1 MNDYYKAC
9 AFPKP
14 QDKKKRKKMK
24 KYKIREGSLLWA
36 LKNFWFVFI
45 GAAILVWLAF
55 PKPQEAQAE
64 SAPVQTV
71 QPASATEQ
79 VPLYDVPLSADLQKH
94 IKGLCD
100 DYGVDMPL
108 VLAIIGQESNYNAD
122 VVGDNG
128 NSIGLM
134 QIQPQHHQQ
143 RMDKLG
149 VVDLTDPYQNVTVGI
164 DLLAELMSE
173 NKGTE
178 WAVTAYNAGASTA
191 DYNNAIGTRTEYAE
205 SVLILREMIENEK
218 RVESIK
224 Q

>member
-36 LKNFWFVFI
+36 LKRFWFVFV
-45 GAAILVWLAF
+45 GAAVLVWLAF
-55 PKPQEAQAE
+55 PAPQEAQAE
-64 SAPVQTV
+64 I
-71 QPASATEQ
+71 QPKEAGSVILTERA
-79 VPLYDVPLSADLQKH
+79 PLYDVPLSSELQLY
-94 IKGLCD
+94 ISDLCD
-100 DYGVDMPL
+100 RYGVDMSL
-108 VLAIIGQESNYNAD
+108 VLAIIGQESNYNAGAL
-122 VVGDNG
+122 GDGG

-134 QIQPQHHQQ
+134 QIQPQYHQA

-149 VVDLTDPYQNVTVGI
+149 VMDLSDPYQNVEVGI
-164 DLLAELMSE
+164 DLLAELMGE

-178 WAVTAYNAGASTA
+178 WAVTAYNAGAEIA
-191 DYNNAIGTRTEYAE
+191 DYNKAIGARTEYAE
-205 SVLILREMIENEK
+205 SVMMLREMIEND
-218 RVESIK
+218 